1 MKYKVYMINSN
12 AHYIG
17 KSLVAAESAEEANK
31 IIDAFVH
38 NDPHNHEDSWGYCH
52 VDEGD
57 VIEDIYAERKG
68 ILYYG
73 ISYTG

>member
-1 MKYKVYMINSN
+1 MKYKVYVIDSD

-17 KSLVAAESAEEANK
+17 KSIVAAESAQEANK

-38 NDPHNHEDSWGYCH
+38 DDPHNHSDSWGYCH
-52 VDEGD
+52 VEEYDAL
-57 VIEDIYAERKG
+57 EDIYAERKG